1 MNQQDKKNYH
11 LTCILNPDLDEEK
24 RVKIVKQIKDKI
36 QKLEGTIEK
45 ESAQPEELK
54 KSRLSYL
61 MNKTREAYYWEA
73 DINLP
78 AKETHQLQSELNLNK
93 NLIRFLIT
101 ANKPEKT
108 NTQKETISE
117 KDLDLNIIDKIEPIT
132 EQSIEPEVKTEAET
146 EKSQEPSQSEPKKKK
161 DPKAKIENIDKKLDE
176 ILNE

>member
-1 MNQQDKKNYH
+1 MNQQDQKNYH
-11 LTCILNPDLDEEK
+11 LTCILNPDLDKEK

-36 QKLEGTIEK
+36 QKLGGTIER

-61 MNKTREAYYWEA
+61 MEKTREAYYWEA
-73 DINLP
+73 DINFP

-101 ANKPEKT
+101 ASKPQKTDAQEEKV
-108 NTQKETISE
+108 SE
-117 KDLDLNIIDKIEPIT
+117 KELDLNIIDKIEPIT
-132 EQSIEPEVKTEAET
+132 EQQTEPEPKTETEPEET
-146 EKSQEPSQSEPKKKK
+146 QKPSQPEPEKKK
-161 DPKAKIENIDKKLDE
+161 DPKAKIENLDKKLDE